1 MRVFLFVFG
10 IVGLYIHGLSVM
22 LSTSASVLG
31 GLDPNI
37 SGADS
42 IHFLGGRGEL
52 VALYFFLDGIFIYTV
67 ILWVYYLVFYGQS
80 LGISWCICIRW
91 MQSSYYSCTD
101 YPFRHSYTVCT
112 QFESKRSQN
121 VKMIIFKK
129 SLYTMKT
136 RTRVRSTII
145 TTNTNT
151 NANANIKQNERKTD
165 RQRNPKRSNKFPKQL
180 QLMQPGVSTHQV
192 MACRQIIDKQE
203 YNIQTKTQNETI

>member
-1 MRVFLFVFG
+1 MLLLEEDGGVMRVFLFVFG

-91 MQSSYYSCTD
+91 M
-101 YPFRHSYTVCT
+101 
-112 QFESKRSQN
+112 
-121 VKMIIFKK
+121 
-129 SLYTMKT
+129 
-136 RTRVRSTII
+136 
-145 TTNTNT
+145 
-151 NANANIKQNERKTD
+151 
-165 RQRNPKRSNKFPKQL
+165 
-180 QLMQPGVSTHQV
+180 
-192 MACRQIIDKQE
+192 
-203 YNIQTKTQNETI
+203 